1 VTTEARWLSLERL
14 KYTVLD
20 EADEM
25 IQEDWEEAMKHLL
38 GGGASSMEGD
48 HQFLLFSATFPARAR
63 SLAKKYLADDNIRIS
78 VGRVGSTHMNIR
90 QDVSCLVMLL
100 IWSELTIFVD
110 HLGRI
115 RHEEQGSLRPST

>member
-1 VTTEARWLSLERL
+1 MDELKRGCDILIGTPGRLNDFVTTEARWLSLDRV

-25 IQEDWEEAMKHLL
+25 ISKDWEESMKHLL

-63 SLAKKYLADDNIRIS
+63 ALAKKYLADDNIRVS

-90 QDVSCLVMLL
+90 QDV
-100 IWSELTIFVD
+100 
-110 HLGRI
+110 
-115 RHEEQGSLRPST
+115 